1 MRRRDAL
8 LTLAFSA
15 PAAVAAVRPAAAQA
29 APTPARLTPAEQK
42 LVSDIEAYLN
52 SLTSLKAK
60 FLQIAPD
67 GSVSQGLAW
76 MERPGRMRF
85 QYDPPSPYL
94 LVAGHGLLVFHD
106 SRLDQTTNILLS
118 STPLGILLAPHVQLS
133 GAVTITGF
141 QQQSGEI
148 DLTLVRTAKP
158 EAGSL
163 TLVFSTNPL
172 QLRQWAVRDAQDK
185 VTRVSLYDVEL
196 GGHFPNRL
204 FTYVP
209 QPDIGTKANGH

>member
-1 MRRRDAL
+1 ML
-8 LTLAFSA
+8 PFL
-15 PAAVAAVRPAAAQA
+15 RPAAAGQG
-29 APTPARLTPAEQK
+29 PVPARLTPADQQTVEQ
-42 LVSDIEAYLN
+42 IAAYLN

-76 MERPGRMRF
+76 LERPGRMRF

-94 LVAGHGLLVFHD
+94 LVAGYGLLVFHD
-106 SRLDQTTNILLS
+106 SSLNQTTNIPLS
-118 STPLGILLAPHVQLS
+118 STPLGVLLAPHIELS
-133 GAVTITGF
+133 GSVTVTAF
-141 QQQSGEI
+141 ERLPGEI
-148 DLTLVRTAKP
+148 DLTLVRTASP

-185 VTRVSLYDVEL
+185 VTRVTLYDVEL
-196 GGHFPNRL
+196 GGQFPDHL
-204 FTYVP
+204 FTFVP
-209 QPDIGTKANGH
+209 QPQAGTNANGR

>member
-1 MRRRDAL
+1 MLSL
-8 LTLAFSA
+8 L
-15 PAAVAAVRPAAAQA
+15 RPAAAQQG
-29 APTPARLTPAEQK
+29 PTPARLTPADQATVEQ
-42 LVSDIEAYLN
+42 IAAYLN

-106 SRLDQTTNILLS
+106 SSLDQTTNILLS
-118 STPLGILLAPHVQLS
+118 STPLGVLLAPHIELS
-133 GAVTITGF
+133 GSVTVTAF
-141 QQQSGEI
+141 ERQSGEI
-148 DLTLVRTAKP
+148 NLTLVRTASP
-158 EAGSL
+158 ASGSL
-163 TLVFSTNPL
+163 TLVFSAEPL

-185 VTRVSLYDVEL
+185 VTRVTLYDVEL
-196 GGHFPNRL
+196 GGHFPDHL
-204 FTYVP
+204 FTYVAQP
-209 QPDIGTKANGH
+209 QPGANANGR

>member
-1 MRRRDAL
+1 MRRRDFLMAL
-8 LTLAFSA
+8 PVS
-15 PAAVAAVRPAAAQA
+15 AAAILPLSRSASA
-29 APTPARLTPAEQK
+29 AQGTTPAQLTPAEQET
-42 LVSDIEAYLN
+42 LDQIAAYLN

-106 SRLDQTTNILLS
+106 SSLNQTTNILLS
-118 STPLGILLAPHVQLS
+118 STPLGVLLSPHIEFS
-133 GAVTITGF
+133 GAVTVTDF
-141 QQQSGEI
+141 QQLPGEI
-148 DLTLVRTAKP
+148 DLTLVRTASP
-158 EAGSL
+158 GAGSL

-185 VTRVSLYDVEL
+185 VTRVTLYDVEL
-196 GGHFPNRL
+196 GGRFPDHL
-204 FTYVP
+204 FTYVQQP
-209 QPDIGTKANGH
+209 QTGTNANGH